1 MKEKPANSELL
12 RISEAVARLEA
23 GMYGSFNRPEQIVK
37 IKTFEPRLS
46 VGSGDRKQHAAALI
60 DVAISTGDLPVYVL
74 ADSPGAQAAQTLL
87 QVPLGIL
94 SQMIR
99 IRGGLPDHAI
109 RAERFRDKAP
119 VSKELLGALTHS
131 ALYVPRDAFDSW
143 YKSARSKRN
152 WPSQRSSKKSRT
164 GRPSKQS
171 DGLRHSIIAF
181 VNEGKWSAQQN
192 SLASLM
198 RLLERVKRRVA
209 KPYSGCLINF
219 IAKMVMIVTERVG
232 VQKRITVDRLG
243 PDQIV
248 RTSFK
253 SHALMIT

>member
-198 RLLERVKRRVA
+198 RLLEAKGEAPSRQTIQRMLDQLYRENGDDRYRTGRRA
-209 KPYSGCLINF
+209 KTDHSRSPRPGSDSPNEL
-219 IAKMVMIVTERVG
+219 
-232 VQKRITVDRLG
+232 
-243 PDQIV
+243 
-248 RTSFK
+248 
-253 SHALMIT
+253 